1 MTVTA
6 HGDPTTN
13 RDANIGALD
22 DPLLDSLANPEAIV
36 SEGRAGGLVLSTL
49 VRHRRGEN
57 ALVEVGVARF
67 TRRDNGQ
74 GISPLRLTEPR
85 FTDFTTGVVSGGFGE
100 SVKNRNVRTAAH
112 GSIAVVLT
120 RHALKFGVEY
130 EDNGLNGDV
139 DFSAQ
144 PGSPGGFLF
153 HVEDTIYIWGR
164 ARFRASVHNRIPTFY
179 AQDGWRLSGRMLL
192 NLGLRW
198 DGQYL
203 VGPSGEVAQ
212 SFTDQWQPRIG
223 LIYRPGRAGSQKVFG
238 SYARFYEQ
246 IPLELPAWYYDPQSF
261 VILRYNHDPRFD
273 PSGADTTIDVLFG
286 PVVVEPRHDLKGQSV
301 DEFTLGYERAIGRET
316 RIGVRGIYRRLRW
329 AVEDVFNPVTGQFAL
344 GNPGRGDLDVVPR
357 AKRTYSALVLTFEK
371 PEGRRFDFS
380 ASYVLSRSRGNYSGL
395 FDYLSGGA
403 GPNISQQFDDPNQYR
418 NSTGLLPNDRPHV
431 FKVSGAYRFDF
442 RLTVGTALAWMSGT
456 PRNEFGP
463 ALVFLK
469 ARGSAGRTESVLD
482 AGVRLTYGLGSAW
495 GRAVRPTVYLDV
507 FQLGNRRS
515 PLILDDQLSTFDQHG
530 NTVPNVGYGRP
541 LEFQP
546 PSSARL
552 GLSIDFGAED

>member
-22 DPLLDSLANPEAIV
+22 DPLLDSLAYPEAIV

-179 AQDGWRLSGRMLL
+179 AQDGWRLSGRRAT

-223 LIYRPGRAGSQKVFG
+223 LIYRPGRAVWLKVFG

-273 PSGADTTIDVLFG
+273 PSGADTTIDVLL
-286 PVVVEPRHDLKGQSV
+286 V
-301 DEFTLGYERAIGRET
+301 
-316 RIGVRGIYRRLRW
+316 
-329 AVEDVFNPVTGQFAL
+329 AVPF
-344 GNPGRGDLDVVPR
+344 
-357 AKRTYSALVLTFEK
+357 
-371 PEGRRFDFS
+371 
-380 ASYVLSRSRGNYSGL
+380 
-395 FDYLSGGA
+395 
-403 GPNISQQFDDPNQYR
+403 
-418 NSTGLLPNDRPHV
+418 
-431 FKVSGAYRFDF
+431 
-442 RLTVGTALAWMSGT
+442 
-456 PRNEFGP
+456 
-463 ALVFLK
+463 
-469 ARGSAGRTESVLD
+469 
-482 AGVRLTYGLGSAW
+482 
-495 GRAVRPTVYLDV
+495 
-507 FQLGNRRS
+507 
-515 PLILDDQLSTFDQHG
+515 
-530 NTVPNVGYGRP
+530 
-541 LEFQP
+541 
-546 PSSARL
+546 
-552 GLSIDFGAED
+552 